1 MTYKSNLATHAL
13 GNKHQFPNIENIKL
27 IKSIPRSYKMNLQE
41 SLQIFKHSDNNT
53 LIKKK
58 KKIKIKQGSLS
69 KILKFVS
76 NTKN

>member
-1 MTYKSNLATHAL
+1 
-13 GNKHQFPNIENIKL
+13 
-27 IKSIPRSYKMNLQE
+27 MNLQE

-53 LIKKK
+53 LIKK